1 MQTTDKREV
10 IITNTPQ
17 QVYGF
22 LKDPRNYLGGVDGVS
37 VDSGGASFS
46 VPSFGRIRADIT
58 NLIQDQKIVIY
69 SKDINTSL
77 TANLQ
82 EMGQDKTKVTLS
94 VVSKPDCGLFKNLAI
109 RLAIPKLL
117 DAVIESF
124 KTTEI

>member
-10 IITNTPQ
+10 IITNTSQ

-22 LKDPRNYLGGVDGVS
+22 LKDPRNYLGGVGGVS

-77 TANLQ
+77 TVNLQ
-82 EMGQDKTKVTLS
+82 EIGQDKTKVTLS
-94 VVSKPDCGLFKNLAI
+94 VMSKPDCGLFKNLAI

>member
-1 MQTTDKREV
+1 MQTTEKREV
-10 IITNTPQ
+10 IIANTPQ

-22 LKDPRNYLGGVDGVS
+22 LKDPRNYLGGVDGVN

-82 EMGQDKTKVTLS
+82 EVGQDKTKVTLS

-109 RLAIPKLL
+109 RLAIPELL
-117 DAVIESF
+117 NKVVESF
-124 KTTEI
+124 KTRDI

>member
-1 MQTTDKREV
+1 MQTTDKRE
-10 IITNTPQ
+10 IIVTNTPQ
-17 QVYGF
+17 QIYGF

-37 VDSGGASFS
+37 VDSKGASFS
-46 VPSFGRIRADIT
+46 VPSFGKIRADIT

-82 EMGQDKTKVTLS
+82 EMGQDKTKVILN
-94 VVSKPDCGLFKNLAI
+94 VVSKPDCGLFKSLAI

-117 DAVIESF
+117 DAVVESF
-124 KTTEI
+124 KTAEI

>member
-17 QVYGF
+17 RVYGF
-22 LKDPRNYLGGVDGVS
+22 LKDPRNYLGGVDGVRA
-37 VDSGGASFS
+37 DSGGASFS
-46 VPSFGRIRADIT
+46 VPSFGKIRADIT

-77 TANLQ
+77 TVNLQ

>member
-1 MQTTDKREV
+1 MQTTEKRE
-10 IITNTPQ
+10 IIINNTPQ
-17 QVYGF
+17 QVYEF
-22 LKDPRNYLGGVDGVS
+22 LKDPRNYLSNISGVT
-37 VDSGGASFS
+37 VDSKSASFS

-77 TANLQ
+77 TVNLQ

-117 DAVIESF
+117 DAVVESF
-124 KTTEI
+124 KRS